1 MKLTSKIRN
10 FAIVAHIDHG
20 KSTLADRLIEDTNTL
35 GKQKVE
41 KDQILDNMDL
51 ERERGITIKAH
62 PIRLSYQVE
71 AGQGETYILNLIDT
85 PGHVDFTYEVSRSLV
100 ATEGIIL
107 LIDASQGVEAQTLA
121 HANLAKSLFKKII
134 PCINKIDLP
143 NANLDSTLHQI
154 EKALNLDPDETILVS
169 AKEGI
174 GIKDLL
180 EAIIKKIP
188 PPQGNKNEPLQALVF
203 DSWFDPYKGVI
214 IYLRVVNGLIKTG
227 DQIILM
233 SNHKSYIVTEVG
245 VLTLGLHPK
254 EKLEAGEVGYIFAGI
269 KDIEDVNMGETI
281 TLKSNPALQSL
292 PGYKKE
298 KPMVF
303 CSFYPI
309 NSSDYSK
316 LGEAFKKLRLND
328 ASFTYEGES
337 SNALGFGF
345 KCGFLGVLHKEIIQE
360 RIEREYNIESI
371 LTSPNVLYQIT
382 KKDHSV
388 IEVSNPA
395 LFPNPGEVLKME
407 EPYILATIITPSDH
421 IGPLIDLLNSRRGK
435 QKSFVSLDDK
445 RVILAY
451 ELPLAE
457 VIIDFYDKLKSLSH
471 GYASFD
477 YEHIGYRES
486 KLVKLEILILGEVID
501 ALSLVVFHEKAQTT
515 GRSIVERLRG
525 IIPRQNFV
533 LPIQA
538 AIGSKIIARETIPA
552 FRKDVIAKCYGGDIT
567 RKRKLLEKQK
577 LGKKRLKQV
586 GKVAIPQEAF
596 QAILKI

>member
-1 MKLTSKIRN
+1 MKFTSKIRN

-269 KDIEDVNMGETI
+269 KDIEDVRGS
-281 TLKSNPALQSL
+281 KR
-292 PGYKKE
+292 
-298 KPMVF
+298 
-303 CSFYPI
+303 
-309 NSSDYSK
+309 DYIMERAK
-316 LGEAFKKLRLND
+316 QLLAGIKN
-328 ASFTYEGES
+328 EGMDSTEMD
-337 SNALGFGF
+337 
-345 KCGFLGVLHKEIIQE
+345 
-360 RIEREYNIESI
+360 
-371 LTSPNVLYQIT
+371 T
-382 KKDHSV
+382 
-388 IEVSNPA
+388 
-395 LFPNPGEVLKME
+395 
-407 EPYILATIITPSDH
+407 
-421 IGPLIDLLNSRRGK
+421 
-435 QKSFVSLDDK
+435 
-445 RVILAY
+445 
-451 ELPLAE
+451 EL
-457 VIIDFYDKLKSLSH
+457 
-471 GYASFD
+471 
-477 YEHIGYRES
+477 RES
-486 KLVKLEILILGEVID
+486 
-501 ALSLVVFHEKAQTT
+501 T
-515 GRSIVERLRG
+515 R
-525 IIPRQNFV
+525 
-533 LPIQA
+533 A
-538 AIGSKIIARETIPA
+538 A
-552 FRKDVIAKCYGGDIT
+552 
-567 RKRKLLEKQK
+567 
-577 LGKKRLKQV
+577 
-586 GKVAIPQEAF
+586 
-596 QAILKI
+596 